1 MGPGAMIL
9 IFLNE
14 YFKPNF
20 SLYSFTI
27 IKKLYSS
34 SSLSTLTVVSS
45 AYLRLLIFPPAIL
58 IPACD
63 SSSLAFFMMYSACKL
78 NKQGESIQ
86 PWCTSFPVLN
96 QSFVQCLILI
106 VASWLLMQVSQ
117 EAGKVV
123 WYLHLFKNF
132 PQFVLIHTVK
142 DLSTVNETV
151 VDVFLKFPCYFLEY
165 IVYWLTLISE
175 STAL

>member
-1 MGPGAMIL
+1 MATHTAVILEPKKIRSVTFSIVSPSVCHEVMGPGAMIL

-27 IKKLYSS
+27 IKELYSS
-34 SSLSTLTVVSS
+34 SSLSTFRVVSS

-63 SSSLAFFMMYSACKL
+63 LSKLAFCMMYSACKL
-78 NKQGESIQ
+78 NKQGDNIQ
-86 PWCTSFPVLN
+86 PWCTPFPILN
-96 QSFVQCLILI
+96 QSFVQCLALI
-106 VASWLLMQVSQ
+106 VASWLLIQVSQ

-123 WYLHLFKNF
+123 WY
-132 PQFVLIHTVK
+132 
-142 DLSTVNETV
+142 
-151 VDVFLKFPCYFLEY
+151 
-165 IVYWLTLISE
+165 
-175 STAL
+175 